1 MNRFT
6 PDGRIEMDSSTI
18 GEIIRE
24 TREHGTAERVLITIT
39 TPAGNEVVVT
49 LQPTYDATATP
60 SPLMTPLRLCRQ
72 SPTTGRVRLSR
83 TSQGRLR

>member
-6 PDGRIEMDSSTI
+6 PDGRIKMHSTTI

-24 TREHGTAERVLITIT
+24 TREHGKAERVLFIIT

-49 LQPTYDATATP
+49 LQPTYDATAHTI
-60 SPLMTPLRLCRQ
+60 TH
-72 SPTTGRVRLSR
+72 
-83 TSQGRLR
+83 